1 MPREHRACPTS
12 MEEMVAFVATKL
24 GNKVE
29 VLSTSQTHTSAP
41 IRKGPVKILSFQKRS
56 LVEGKNIVICH
67 NLMFPPQLYYCHHVT
82 RTKVV
87 RASLI
92 GTDSSVIHGVAI
104 CHINTA
110 LWASKHPAFAA
121 LDIPH
126 GAEACHHNTHHNL
139 IWMKQTNEVP
149 RNKSSKSEG
158 KPKRQMRKKERSRAG

>member
-29 VLSTSQTHTSAP
+29 VLSTSKTHTSAP

-67 NLMFPPQLYYCHHVT
+67 NPMFPSQLYYCHHVT

-87 RASLI
+87 QASLI

-158 KPKRQMRKKERSRAG
+158 KPKRQTRKKERSRAG